1 MNLNS
6 QHHVRGPVRT
16 YVLPSLRVRCV
27 PAHELATPH
36 IDDIDDV
43 RPSHPPIALNPL
55 PPPPPTAPQKRE

>member
-16 YVLPSLRVRCV
+16 YVLPSLRVQCV
-27 PAHELATPH
+27 PAYELATPH

-43 RPSHPPIALNPL
+43 S
-55 PPPPPTAPQKRE
+55 PT